1 MNEEDAVLEFFAQ
14 PENLPL
20 ALTVAE
26 QVDTRRQKLNHEFW
40 VMLSKR
46 LIDENLPG
54 WFVITTENRNK
65 ADNEPET
72 LVGVYLQPKGDPAI
86 HIRPMM
92 EQQYMGEH
100 LRIYFGLMWSD
111 APSLKQKSL
120 PEIVTL
126 QRELTIEGFKNSDSF
141 LAWQWTTFYPRSMDF
156 LIRLTGTSESKE
168 ELFEI
173 VSSKI
178 TTLLARH
185 GEAIQAAN
193 AALQPATRMIKTM
206 PEAADAAPQGDNETE
221 DVLTAFDEK
230 HRSKHSH

>member
-26 QVDTRRQKLNHEFW
+26 QVDTTRQKLNHEFW
-40 VMLSKR
+40 VALSKR
-46 LIDENLPG
+46 LMDEALPD

-72 LVGVYLQPKGDPAI
+72 LVGVYLQPKGNPAI

-92 EQQYMGEH
+92 EQQYMGENV
-100 LRIYFGLMWSD
+100 RVYFGLMWSD

-120 PEIVTL
+120 PEIVAL
-126 QRELTIEGFKNSDSF
+126 QRELTVDGFKNSDSF

-156 LIRLTGTSESKE
+156 LLRFTGSEDSRKE
-168 ELFEI
+168 LLEI
-173 VSSKI
+173 VVGKI

-193 AALQPATRMIKTM
+193 AALQPVTRALMGM
-206 PEAADAAPQGDNETE
+206 PEAADEETE
-221 DVLTAFDEK
+221 DVLAAFDEK
-230 HRSKHSH
+230 HRAKHSH

>member
-1 MNEEDAVLEFFAQ
+1 MNEEAAVLEFFAQ
-14 PENLPL
+14 PENFPL

-26 QVDTRRQKLNHEFW
+26 QVDVTRQKLNHEFW
-40 VMLSKR
+40 VALSKR
-46 LIDENLPG
+46 LIDEALPD

-72 LVGVYLQPKGDPAI
+72 LVGVYLQPKGNPAI

-92 EQQYMGEH
+92 EQQYMGENV
-100 LRIYFGLMWSD
+100 RVYFGLMWSD

-126 QRELTIEGFKNSDSF
+126 QRELTEDGFKNSDSF

-156 LIRLTGTSESKE
+156 LLRFTGSEDSRKE
-168 ELFEI
+168 LLEI
-173 VSSKI
+173 VVGKI

-193 AALQPATRMIKTM
+193 AALQPVTRTLMGM
-206 PEAADAAPQGDNETE
+206 PDAADEETK
-221 DVLTAFDEK
+221 DVLAAFDEK

>member
-1 MNEEDAVLEFFAQ
+1 MNEEEAVLEFFAQ

-26 QVDTRRQKLNHEFW
+26 QVDATRQKLNHEFW
-40 VMLSKR
+40 VALSKW
-46 LIDENLPG
+46 LIDEALPD

-72 LVGVYLQPKGDPAI
+72 LVGVYLQPKGNPAI

-92 EQQYMGEH
+92 EQQYMGENV
-100 LRIYFGLMWSD
+100 RVYFGLMWSD
-111 APSLKQKSL
+111 APSPKQKLL

-126 QRELTIEGFKNSDSF
+126 QRELTQDGFKNSDSF

-156 LIRLTGTSESKE
+156 LLRFTGSEDSRKE
-168 ELFEI
+168 LLEI
-173 VSSKI
+173 VVGKI

-185 GEAIQAAN
+185 GEAILAAN
-193 AALQPATRMIKTM
+193 AALQPVSRTLMGM
-206 PEAADAAPQGDNETE
+206 PEVADEETE
-221 DVLTAFDEK
+221 DVLAAFDEK
-230 HRSKHSH
+230 HRAKHSH

>member
-1 MNEEDAVLEFFAQ
+1 MNEEDEVLEFFAQ
-14 PENLPL
+14 PENLSL

-26 QVDTRRQKLNHEFW
+26 QVDAKRQKLNHEFW
-40 VMLSKR
+40 VALSKR
-46 LIDENLPG
+46 LIDEALPD

-72 LVGVYLQPKGDPAI
+72 LVGVYLQPNGNPAI

-92 EQQYMGEH
+92 EQQYMGENV
-100 LRIYFGLMWSD
+100 RVYFGLMWSD

-120 PEIVTL
+120 PEIVSL
-126 QRELTIEGFKNSDSF
+126 QRELTVDGFKNSDSF

-156 LIRLTGTSESKE
+156 LLRFTDSEDSRKE
-168 ELFEI
+168 LLEI
-173 VSSKI
+173 VVGKI
-178 TTLLARH
+178 TTLLVRH

-193 AALQPATRMIKTM
+193 AALQPVTRTLMGM
-206 PEAADAAPQGDNETE
+206 PEAADEETE
-221 DVLTAFDEK
+221 DVLAAFDEK